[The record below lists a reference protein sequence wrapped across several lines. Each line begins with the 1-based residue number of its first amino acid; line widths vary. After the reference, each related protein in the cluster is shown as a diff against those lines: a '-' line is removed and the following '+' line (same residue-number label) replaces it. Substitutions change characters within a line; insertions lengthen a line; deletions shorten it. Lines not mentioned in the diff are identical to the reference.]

1 MNRETFAASSMPEPN
16 TGCWLW
22 MKYVHPN
29 GYGMCF
35 YNKRGDVAH
44 RVAYRLWVGEI
55 PKGLTIDHKCRVTSC
70 VNPDHLEAVTQRVN
84 THRGTGPVAVN
95 AAKTHCKR
103 GHELSGDNLDVLKGK
118 YGPIADA
125 ESASGLAVSPA
136 SSVTY
141 GCRNQSFEPHTMG
154 NVQCAHGSKPV
165 THQYLTVR
173 YPFATERLAKVQA

>member
-118 YGPIADA
+118 YGP
-125 ESASGLAVSPA
+125 
-136 SSVTY
+136 Y
-141 GCRNQSFEPHTMG
+141 RRCRKCRRMREGFG
-154 NVQCAHGSKPV
+154 GK
-165 THQYLTVR
+165 
-173 YPFATERLAKVQA
+173 